1 MENHK
6 VPIEP
11 LVPPIVD
18 EAELI
23 GNSSADFP
31 IIEAEPEEELN
42 LPLDTAEQQRLLLDQ
57 GEAQPA
63 AGPPLTLPGRPGLQ
77 RGNSVPT
84 PAPHL
89 PPPAPP
95 VPPPDT
101 PQNDSLS
108 LAQQQSFMRGIPK
121 VEPTP
126 YAFTYDDASFFEE
139 ELEEWFSYAVEEQAM
154 LLKTQ
159 ASYALE
165 WSAYHGLNDASN
177 GEDGL
182 DWATATTSQH
192 RDFVVHLLGGLKE
205 VDPALRL
212 KKLEALVYVLLGC
225 WHETAGLSESPTA
238 GKTPSDRDS
247 SAGTARSTA
256 YEKSGRQAS
265 LIKRNVHLLADNNG
279 VQPVVDVLTSSL
291 LRSCGIDS
299 IPEAPRDSREAE
311 RREIWCAMTAVYVLL
326 EVARDE
332 EKTGKGLKLRG
343 AILGLDKPGLLMLFV
358 DLIAKLRW
366 DETISLPLSK
376 ISLLL
381 WKTILVT
388 FGGLQQVDKVKETF
402 QDHSLDSKDSKGQPL
417 ITASP
422 LDYHLFRQEISSKYP
437 AYNPPL
443 PLFPLE
449 PENNSILPPLKNHP
463 NKVAGNH
470 VFGSGLGE
478 SNGNSTSILHQ
489 PVHIATPAPSPPPS
503 PAGPGGKGGKK
514 QNYQTNQMFP
524 FLYPPLDESSNN
536 LGGKGSTDLQDLL
549 VGRKWEGSD
558 IPASILEAAELFAKR
573 MKATRAMKQ
582 LWEERV
588 AFMKYERGWTGP
600 DEHRDIE
607 ELSLE
612 PKDEPKK
619 QPPPPGSPE
628 ERLGFVEEFY
638 RVALPNLQ
646 SLIIVL
652 IKAILAHVT
661 ALVTQSS
668 GANGL
673 QSGFQFQDQNGTAAG
688 RPDMNGFNGHTTV
701 ATNEELDAMRTQEV
715 LDKAVTGTLILI
727 LKWFKASHILKF
739 EYITQLLVDSSYVPL
754 ILKLLQ
760 LQEVEKIVNFRSE
773 QEELNFFNFCRTHS
787 RNASEEDNADQQD
800 GEKQDG
806 ESEEDDAAP
815 PPIRLSR
822 QDSTDS
828 GVEPALPPAQ
838 LQPPEV
844 DELGFP
850 TNELP
855 KEPITNFSWRAF
867 FTSINYLRIMQ
878 KICKNKAHRNL
889 MLVSY
894 KSSQFLRKGLKVPQ
908 PELRLYTLK
917 LFKNQ
922 VPYCGRK
929 WRQSNMRVITAV
941 YLHCRPELRD
951 DWLAGSDVDAEVDE
965 SVPLEQALRS
975 LTHWHNLKRYPESL
989 GAKPGVLEEEQDFFR
1004 NELEKM
1010 DWGDEIVNEGELEHG
1025 WPDLQVEG
1033 CDDEDEKGD
1042 EKDSKAKE
1050 DEENFL
1056 PSESWKRKGAR
1067 ELWRERRAKS
1077 EGITSQLK
1085 SVRRGRL
1092 GT

>member
-1 MENHK
+1 MENDRHAD
-6 VPIEP
+6 EQ
-11 LVPPIVD
+11 LVPPVLD

-42 LPLDTAEQQRLLLDQ
+42 LPLDPAERQRALHDESNNRPQ
-57 GEAQPA
+57 
-63 AGPPLTLPGRPGLQ
+63 PPLTLPGRPGLQ

-84 PAPHL
+84 PAPLHL

-95 VPPPDT
+95 GPAPEAPT
-101 PQNDSLS
+101 TDSLS
-108 LAQQQSFMRGIPK
+108 LSQLQNLVRGIPK
-121 VEPTP
+121 VEPAP
-126 YAFTYDDASFFEE
+126 YAFTYDDASSFEE
-139 ELEEWFSYAVEEQAM
+139 ELEEWFTYAVEEQAM

-159 ASYALE
+159 ASFALE
-165 WSAYHGLNDASN
+165 WSAYNGLNDTSY
-177 GEDGL
+177 EQKGL
-182 DWATATTSQH
+182 DWDRATATQH
-192 RDFVVHLLGGLKE
+192 TEFVEHLLEGITQP
-205 VDPALRL
+205 DPVARL
-212 KKLEALVYVLLGC
+212 KKLEALLYVLLGC
-225 WHETAGLSESPTA
+225 WHETAGLVASSVDGEASP
-238 GKTPSDRDS
+238 GQGS
-247 SAGTARSTA
+247 SADQAYKSTYA
-256 YEKSGRQAS
+256 KSGKQAS
-265 LIKRNVHLLADNNG
+265 LIKQNVQLLAESNG
-279 VQPVVDVLTSSL
+279 FQVVVDVLHSSFL
-291 LRSCGIDS
+291 KACGVDVT
-299 IPEAPRDSREAE
+299 PDVPRDSKEAE
-311 RREIWCAMTAVYVLL
+311 RREIWCAMSAVYVVL
-326 EVARDE
+326 EVAHSKERADND
-332 EKTGKGLKLRG
+332 LKLRSTV
-343 AILGLDKPGLLMLFV
+343 LDLKKPGLLMLLV
-358 DLIAKLRW
+358 DLISKLRW
-366 DETISLPLSK
+366 DESIGLPLGK
-376 ISLLL
+376 VSLLL
-381 WKTILVT
+381 WKTSLVT
-388 FGGLQQVDKVKETF
+388 FGGLAQVEEAKESFRDKNLESA
-402 QDHSLDSKDSKGQPL
+402 DAKGQPL

-437 AYNPPL
+437 AYNPPP

-470 VFGSGLGE
+470 VFGSGLGDT
-478 SNGNSTSILHQ
+478 NGSSTSILYQ

-524 FLYPPLDESSNN
+524 FLYPPLDESSNK

-558 IPASILEAAELFAKR
+558 IPASILEAADLFAKR

-588 AFMKYERGWTGP
+588 AFMKYERGWTGT
-600 DEHRDIE
+600 DDQTGIE

-612 PKDEPKK
+612 PRDDETNKK
-619 QPPPPGSPE
+619 SHPVGSIE
-628 ERLGFVEEFY
+628 ERLNLVEEFY
-638 RVALPNLQ
+638 RNALPNLQ

-652 IKAILAHVT
+652 VKAILAHVT
-661 ALVTQSS
+661 SLVTQSN
-668 GANGL
+668 GTNGL
-673 QSGFQFQDQNGTAAG
+673 QSGFQFQDNQNGTTAG
-688 RPDMNGFNGHTTV
+688 RPDLNGVNGHSNTV

-715 LDKAVTGTLILI
+715 LDKAVTGTLILL
-727 LKWFKASHILKF
+727 LKWFKVSHILKF

-760 LQEVEKIVNFRSE
+760 LQEIEKIVNFKSE
-773 QEELNFFNFCRTHS
+773 QEELSFFNFCRAHS
-787 RNASEEDNADQQD
+787 RNAPENDVNETKQSEIHN
-800 GEKQDG
+800 G
-806 ESEEDDAAP
+806 ESDEDDAVP

-822 QDSTDS
+822 EDSHDS
-828 GVEPALPPAQ
+828 GVQPMAHSTS

-855 KEPITNFSWRAF
+855 TEPITNFSWRAF

-894 KSSQFLRKGLKVPQ
+894 KSSQFLRKSLKVPQ

-1010 DWGDEIVNEGELEHG
+1010 DWGDEVAAHDGDIEQA
-1025 WPDLQVEG
+1025 WPDFQVEG
-1033 CDDEDEKGD
+1033 
-1042 EKDSKAKE
+1042 
-1050 DEENFL
+1050 
-1056 PSESWKRKGAR
+1056 W
-1067 ELWRERRAKS
+1067 
-1077 EGITSQLK
+1077 
-1085 SVRRGRL
+1085 
-1092 GT
+1092 

>member
-1 MENHK
+1 MANSD
-6 VPIEP
+6 VPEEP
-11 LVPPIVD
+11 LVPPVLD
-18 EAELI
+18 AAELI

-31 IIEAEPEEELN
+31 VIEAEPEEELN
-42 LPLDTAEQQRLLLDQ
+42 LPLDTAEQQRILLQQNQDLPQ
-57 GEAQPA
+57 
-63 AGPPLTLPGRPGLQ
+63 AGPPLTLPARPGLQ

-84 PAPHL
+84 PAPNL

-95 VPPPDT
+95 APPPDT

-108 LAQQQSFMRGIPK
+108 LAQLQNLVRGIPK
-121 VEPTP
+121 VEPAP
-126 YAFTYDDASFFEE
+126 YAFTYDDASSFEE

-159 ASYALE
+159 ASFALE
-165 WSAYHGLNDASN
+165 WSAFHGLNDAAN

-182 DWATATTSQH
+182 DWATATTTQH
-192 RDFVVHLLGGLKE
+192 GDFVQHLLGGLKQL
-205 VDPALRL
+205 DPVLRL

-225 WHETAGLSESPTA
+225 WHETAGLPEPALDEASEASTTA
-238 GKTPSDRDS
+238 APNT
-247 SAGTARSTA
+247 T
-256 YEKSGRQAS
+256 YIKSGRQAS
-265 LIKRNVHLLADNNG
+265 LIKRNVHLLAACNG
-279 VQPVVDVLTSSL
+279 VQSIVDALSSSL
-291 LRSCGIDS
+291 LRACGVDVT
-299 IPEAPRDSREAE
+299 PEAQRDSREAE
-311 RREIWCAMTAVYVLL
+311 RREIWCTMTAVYVLL

-332 EKTGKGLKLRG
+332 EKTKDSRTLRS
-343 AILGLDKPGLLMLFV
+343 AILGLEKPGLLMLFV

-366 DETISLPLSK
+366 DESINLPLSK

-381 WKTILVT
+381 WKAMLVT
-388 FGGLQQVDKVKETF
+388 FGGLADVAKVKETF
-402 QDHSLDSKDSKGQPL
+402 RDTNLESEDSKGQPL

-443 PLFPLE
+443 PVFPLE

-470 VFGSGLGE
+470 VFGSGLGDT
-478 SNGNSTSILHQ
+478 NGNSTSILHQ

-524 FLYPPLDESSNN
+524 FLYPPLDESSNK

-600 DEHRDIE
+600 DENPDIE
-607 ELSLE
+607 DLSLD
-612 PKDEPKK
+612 PKDKA
-619 QPPPPGSPE
+619 QPQEHAPGSTE
-628 ERLGFVEEFY
+628 ERLHLVEEFY
-638 RVALPNLQ
+638 VSRPKSLVIHQLTTPQRVALPNLQ

-673 QSGFQFQDQNGTAAG
+673 QSGFQFQDNQNGTTAG
-688 RPDMNGFNGHTTV
+688 RPDMSGMNGYGGPV

-727 LKWFKASHILKF
+727 LKWFKVSHILKF

-760 LQEVEKIVNFRSE
+760 LQEVEKIVNCKSE

-787 RNASEEDNADQQD
+787 RNASTEEHVQGNE
-800 GEKQDG
+800 GEEHND
-806 ESEEDDAAP
+806 ESDEDDAVP

-822 QDSTDS
+822 EDSNES

-894 KSSQFLRKGLKVPQ
+894 KSSQFLRKSLKVPQ

-1010 DWGDEIVNEGELEHG
+1010 DWGDEVVNEGELEHG
-1025 WPDLQVEG
+1025 WPELPVEG
-1033 CDDEDEKGD
+1033 
-1042 EKDSKAKE
+1042 
-1050 DEENFL
+1050 
-1056 PSESWKRKGAR
+1056 W
-1067 ELWRERRAKS
+1067 
-1077 EGITSQLK
+1077 
-1085 SVRRGRL
+1085 
-1092 GT
+1092 

>member
-1 MENHK
+1 MNNNSPE
-6 VPIEP
+6 ES
-11 LVPPIVD
+11 LVPPVLD

-23 GNSSADFP
+23 GNSSSDFP
-31 IIEAEPEEELN
+31 VIEAEPEEELD
-42 LPLDTAEQQRLLLDQ
+42 LPLDTAQQQRLLVDE
-57 GEAQPA
+57 GDIRPA
-63 AGPPLTLPGRPGLQ
+63 AGPPLTLPTRPGLQ
-77 RGNSVPT
+77 RGSTN
-84 PAPHL
+84 PAPAPLHL

-95 VPPPDT
+95 APPPDT
-101 PQNDSLS
+101 QQNDSLS
-108 LAQQQSFMRGIPK
+108 VAQLQTLMRGLPK
-121 VEPTP
+121 VEPAP
-126 YAFTYDDASFFEE
+126 YAFTYDDASSFEE

-154 LLKTQ
+154 LLKAH
-159 ASYALE
+159 ASFAHE
-165 WSAYHGLNDASN
+165 WSAFNGQNDTSY
-177 GEDGL
+177 GEGAM
-182 DWATATTSQH
+182 DWNRAATSQH
-192 RDFVVHLLGGLKE
+192 KDFVQHLLVGARKSE
-205 VDPALRL
+205 PAPRL
-212 KKLEALVYVLLGC
+212 KRLEALVYVLLGC
-225 WHETAGLSESPTA
+225 WHESAGLAVGPSSKESRGEYAPGSIYTH
-238 GKTPSDRDS
+238 T
-247 SAGTARSTA
+247 
-256 YEKSGRQAS
+256 GRQTT
-265 LIKRNVHLLADNNG
+265 LIKRNVHLLTECNG
-279 VQPVVDVLTSSL
+279 LQTLVNLLQSSL
-291 LRSCGIDS
+291 LRTCNIDVA
-299 IPEAPRDSREAE
+299 PDVPRDSKEAE
-311 RREIWCAMTAVYVLL
+311 RREVWCAMTAVYVVL
-326 EVARDE
+326 ETARTE
-332 EKTGKGLKLRG
+332 ERG
-343 AILGLDKPGLLMLFV
+343 SGSLSIRSAVLDLQKPGLLLMLV
-358 DLIAKLRW
+358 DMISKLRW
-366 DETISLPLSK
+366 DESIILPLSK
-376 ISLLL
+376 VSLLL
-381 WKTILVT
+381 WKTMLVY
-388 FGGLQQVDKVKETF
+388 FGGLAEVDKAKESF
-402 QDHSLDSKDSKGQPL
+402 RDKSIDAEDAKGQPI

-437 AYNPPL
+437 AYNPPP

-463 NKVAGNH
+463 SKVAGNH
-470 VFGSGLGE
+470 VFGSGLGDAH
-478 SNGNSTSILHQ
+478 GNNTSILHQ

-524 FLYPPLDESSNN
+524 FLYPPLDESSNK

-549 VGRKWEGSD
+549 VGRRWEGSD
-558 IPASILEAAELFAKR
+558 IPASILEAAELFANR

-588 AFMKYERGWTGP
+588 AFMKYERGWSSL
-600 DEHRDIE
+600 DENTDIDD
-607 ELSLE
+607 LSLE
-612 PKDEPKK
+612 PKDEVSKAL
-619 QPPPPGSPE
+619 PPSGSIE
-628 ERLGFVEEFY
+628 ERLNLVEQFY
-638 RVALPNLQ
+638 RTALPNLQ

-673 QSGFQFQDQNGTAAG
+673 QSGFQFQDNSNGTTAS
-688 RPDMNGFNGHTTV
+688 RPDMNGLNGHSNTI

-715 LDKAVTGTLILI
+715 LDKAVTGTFVLI
-727 LKWFKASHILKF
+727 LKWFKVSHILKF

-760 LQEVEKIVNFRSE
+760 LQEIEKIVNFKSE
-773 QEELNFFNFCRTHS
+773 QEELNFFNFCRSHS
-787 RNASEEDNADQQD
+787 RNAPEEVNDEDKMQEKHD
-800 GEKQDG
+800 GD
-806 ESEEDDAAP
+806 SDSDDAAP

-822 QDSTDS
+822 QESNDP
-828 GVEPALPPAQ
+828 GVEPPSQSVPT
-838 LQPPEV
+838 QPPEV
-844 DELGFP
+844 DELGIP
-850 TNELP
+850 THELP

-894 KSSQFLRKGLKVPQ
+894 KSSQFLRKSLKVPQ

-1010 DWGDEIVNEGELEHG
+1010 DWGDEAVNEAELEQN

-1033 CDDEDEKGD
+1033 
-1042 EKDSKAKE
+1042 
-1050 DEENFL
+1050 
-1056 PSESWKRKGAR
+1056 W
-1067 ELWRERRAKS
+1067 
-1077 EGITSQLK
+1077 
-1085 SVRRGRL
+1085 
-1092 GT
+1092 

>member
-1 MENHK
+1 MEDHK

-18 EAELI
+18 EADLI

-31 IIEAEPEEELN
+31 VIEAEPEEELN

-63 AGPPLTLPGRPGLQ
+63 AGPPSHYQDAQGCNGAIQYLHLRLIFLLPHHR
-77 RGNSVPT
+77 
-84 PAPHL
+84 
-89 PPPAPP
+89 
-95 VPPPDT
+95 
-101 PQNDSLS
+101 
-108 LAQQQSFMRGIPK
+108 FMRGIPK

-126 YAFTYDDASFFEE
+126 YAFTYDDASSFEE

-205 VDPALRL
+205 LDPALRL

-225 WHETAGLSESPTA
+225 WHETAGLSESPTDSETTS
-238 GKTPSDRDS
+238 GRDS
-247 SAGTARSTA
+247 SASTPRSTA
-256 YEKSGRQAS
+256 YEKSGDKHR
-265 LIKRNVHLLADNNG
+265 
-279 VQPVVDVLTSSL
+279 SS
-291 LRSCGIDS
+291 SAMHTYS

-332 EKTGKGLKLRG
+332 ENTGKGLKLRG

-381 WKTILVT
+381 WKTMLVT
-388 FGGLQQVDKVKETF
+388 FGGLKQVEKVKEMF
-402 QDHSLDSKDSKGQPL
+402 RDHNLDSEDSKGQPL

-524 FLYPPLDESSNN
+524 FLYPPLDESSNK

-600 DEHRDIE
+600 DEHPDVD

-612 PKDEPKK
+612 AKDERKK
-619 QPPPPGSPE
+619 QAPPPGSPE
-628 ERLGFVEEFY
+628 ERLRLVEEFY
-638 RVALPNLQ
+638 RIALPNLQ

-652 IKAILAHVT
+652 IKAILSHVT

-673 QSGFQFQDQNGTAAG
+673 QSGFQFQDQSGTTAG

-773 QEELNFFNFCRTHS
+773 QEELNFFNFCRAHS
-787 RNASEEDNADQQD
+787 RNTSEEDNVENQE
-800 GEKQDG
+800 GEKQG
-806 ESEEDDAAP
+806 EESDEDDAAP
-815 PPIRLSR
+815 PPIRRSR
-822 QDSTDS
+822 QDSNDS
-828 GVEPALPPAQ
+828 GVEPALPSAQ

-1010 DWGDEIVNEGELEHG
+1010 DWGDEAVNEGELEHG
-1025 WPDLQVEG
+1025 WPELQVEG
-1033 CDDEDEKGD
+1033 
-1042 EKDSKAKE
+1042 
-1050 DEENFL
+1050 
-1056 PSESWKRKGAR
+1056 W
-1067 ELWRERRAKS
+1067 
-1077 EGITSQLK
+1077 
-1085 SVRRGRL
+1085 
-1092 GT
+1092 